1 MGFVSLKYDFAFK
14 HLMSNEEVRKY
25 FISDVLGIP
34 VGEIRSVRLVSP
46 FLWKRFMWQKQGI
59 LDIHLLLNDESKVNI
74 ELQIRAKKYWDKRA
88 MFYLAKMFTEELVF
102 GEDFSKLKK
111 CVGISI
117 LDFDLNDSPE
127 YHRVYRLRD
136 KAGKDFTDILE
147 VHIIELGKKLDGNRR
162 LDDWIRLLN
171 AEKEEDI
178 AMIKTDNPGI
188 LEAMREV
195 RIMGLG
201 RSLRMLY
208 EMRMKEIRDRKAE
221 DDYVRDEGI
230 AIGEARGI
238 EIGEARGIEIGEA
251 RGIEIGETRGERRK
265 LISQVRKKVSKNV
278 SPEETAALLEEDTTL
293 IRQIHDLIQ
302 AHPEWDDERICQE
315 IE

>member
-1 MGFVSLKYDFAFK
+1 M
-14 HLMSNEEVRKY
+14 
-25 FISDVLGIP
+25 
-34 VGEIRSVRLVSP
+34 
-46 FLWKRFMWQKQGI
+46 
-59 LDIHLLLNDESKVNI
+59 
-74 ELQIRAKKYWDKRA
+74 
-88 MFYLAKMFTEELVF
+88 
-102 GEDFSKLKK
+102 
-111 CVGISI
+111 
-117 LDFDLNDSPE
+117 
-127 YHRVYRLRD
+127 
-136 KAGKDFTDILE
+136 
-147 VHIIELGKKLDGNRR
+147 GKKLDGNRR
-162 LDDWIRLLN
+162 VDDWIRLLN

-230 AIGEARGI
+230 AIGEARGK
-238 EIGEARGIEIGEA
+238 
-251 RGIEIGETRGERRK
+251 RRK

-278 SPEETAALLEEDTTL
+278 SPEETAALLEEDTALIGQIHGL
-293 IRQIHDLIQ
+293 IR

-315 IE
+315 LERG